1 MSASAIGRF
10 FAMPFFVVVGILL
23 MDLILTAF
31 GGGAISHI
39 PIDPRAT
46 DVYGV
51 IRTRGGVRTLEPD
64 PVIAEAKLK
73 RRNSFWCKETKET
86 TKQVLEF
93 RTERK
98 KNENMYGWMEAYIEK
113 YVPDSMAMSKKQRT
127 HYKERIKRLL
137 RRDRAATAA
146 SSEQMVRTATSVPS
160 AGKVKGAKDRKR
172 FGTPGRTVAS
182 LLLYTELY
190 QWFIDLIGSLKC
202 RVSSSI
208 LLYQARV
215 IAGDI
220 YASLQD
226 DIAHGRL
233 PAGSKCPLPI
243 LTGAN
248 GMKFIRGWR
257 NYFDIS
263 WRRCNLRFKCNSAT
277 ILLRC
282 TMFWENCLR
291 IRFLHYYLV
300 GCREILKF
308 VNSDEKPMWFNSVS
322 GRRVFAMKGAKR
334 VAVNETVQMSRCRFT
349 VKTRCRYP
357 SLPDDGKHLSVMFKA
372 VAGTNIRKDIE
383 EIEGILLQFSPKG
396 SFRNEHN
403 IEYYEYFTPHCT
415 DVEDCELHL
424 VDWYSCNVTDP
435 KLDKLIEGRG
445 HPILR
450 IPGCITGLVQVND
463 TKAHGPYSREFQNM
477 EERDAL
483 EALRDG
489 LPVPPCDRNTMM
501 RRSNASWQKLDHDSI
516 SYGFVQ
522 AGIAGKL
529 NGDDDRYLS
538 GDVCTI
544 WQNGNMWDRRIA
556 IQDDI
561 KAKVED
567 GTYTIFLQDYKKL
580 IRAYPAHKCIR
591 EGEEAFDYEVA
602 EDDDAE
608 LELHAGEDPDE
619 LPQPQILEH
628 LGVTKEALDMSKGY
642 SLVEEDISPIDAP
655 SEKPRI
661 DVSQLFH
668 QPPGAATAEVDCHSL
683 EHHSSGGASSSK
695 DVPPESP
702 RDAASSTDA
711 ASAPTGESSLWQAK
725 DAQRLTAIQ
734 KTLQTL
740 VSAGGDPTTQTYL
753 RRRLSGLVAKKNIA
767 QAPNARYVRTKA
779 MMRDT
784 AQEAVRRATIL
795 RRDKLEAQK
804 QKFKE
809 DTLALEVAK
818 NKRLMG
824 KQELSAKK
832 KH

>member
-1 MSASAIGRF
+1 MSASAIRCF
-10 FAMPFFVVVGILL
+10 FAMPFFVVVVVL

-31 GGGAISHI
+31 RGGSISHI
-39 PIDPRAT
+39 PIDTRAT

-51 IRTRGGVRTLEPD
+51 IRTRGGVRTLMPD

-73 RRNSFWCKETKET
+73 RRDSFWCKETQET

-98 KNENMYGWMEAYIEK
+98 KNDNMYGWIEAYIEK
-113 YVPDSMAMSKKQRT
+113 YVPESMAMSKKKKTQ
-127 HYKERIKRLL
+127 YKQRIKRLV

-160 AGKVKGAKDRKR
+160 AGKVKGSKDRKR

-190 QWFIDLIGSLKC
+190 QWFIDLIGLLKC
-202 RVSSSI
+202 RVSSGI

-233 PAGSKCPLPI
+233 PAGSECKLPI
-243 LTGAN
+243 LTGEK
-248 GMKFIRGWR
+248 GMKFIRAWR
-257 NYFDIS
+257 HYFDIS

-308 VNSDEKPMWFNSVS
+308 VDSDEKPMWFNSVS

-357 SLPDDGKHLSVMFKA
+357 SLPDDGKSLSVMFKA
-372 VAGTNIRKDIE
+372 VSGKNIRKEIE

-424 VDWYSCNVTDP
+424 VDWYSCNVTDA
-435 KLDKLIEGRG
+435 KLDELIEGRG

-463 TKAHGPYSREFQNM
+463 TKAHGPYSREFQNL

-483 EALRDG
+483 EALRAG
-489 LPVPPCDRNTMM
+489 APVP
-501 RRSNASWQKLDHDSI
+501 H
-516 SYGFVQ
+516 
-522 AGIAGKL
+522 
-529 NGDDDRYLS
+529 
-538 GDVCTI
+538 
-544 WQNGNMWDRRIA
+544 
-556 IQDDI
+556 
-561 KAKVED
+561 
-567 GTYTIFLQDYKKL
+567 
-580 IRAYPAHKCIR
+580 
-591 EGEEAFDYEVA
+591 
-602 EDDDAE
+602 
-608 LELHAGEDPDE
+608 
-619 LPQPQILEH
+619 
-628 LGVTKEALDMSKGY
+628 VTET
-642 SLVEEDISPIDAP
+642 P
-655 SEKPRI
+655 
-661 DVSQLFH
+661 
-668 QPPGAATAEVDCHSL
+668 
-683 EHHSSGGASSSK
+683 
-695 DVPPESP
+695 
-702 RDAASSTDA
+702 
-711 ASAPTGESSLWQAK
+711 
-725 DAQRLTAIQ
+725 
-734 KTLQTL
+734 
-740 VSAGGDPTTQTYL
+740 
-753 RRRLSGLVAKKNIA
+753 
-767 QAPNARYVRTKA
+767 
-779 MMRDT
+779 
-784 AQEAVRRATIL
+784 
-795 RRDKLEAQK
+795 
-804 QKFKE
+804 
-809 DTLALEVAK
+809 
-818 NKRLMG
+818 
-824 KQELSAKK
+824 
-832 KH
+832 